1 MKSFLFFILLF
12 ISLFNNLQAQQVK
25 KSTVIEIIQGKRY
38 YIHEVQKSET
48 LYSISKAYEVSVD
61 VIAYENP
68 DIFNGLKIGQKIKIP
83 IQATPYKTIE
93 YEVKKG
99 ETLYGIAKKSNT
111 TIEEL
116 VQMNPEISNGIKP
129 GQKIQIPVR
138 DVASADY
145 KNDKPPVVSNQSLE
159 NNTEIQNLKHK
170 VQKGETIFG
179 ICKHYNITQETLY
192 ALNPELKNTGLKVGQ
207 EINIKKEP
215 QKVSENKVNAIINDT
230 PKNVNDAPKINKL
243 DTTLNDEEVL
253 EPVKNINCNEQIALP
268 LKNVKVALFIPLL
281 NDEVLID
288 DEDATTDP
296 NFKLSPKPFLEFY
309 EGFLMAVD
317 SVRRQGL
324 SIELVQFE
332 VKQDSAKIKQYL
344 NDKNLQDVDL
354 IIGPFY
360 DNIFNIVA
368 AWAKV
373 KQIPVIN
380 PISSTCRSLYHY
392 NNVIVLNT
400 SLNSQLSQVTR
411 YLAAFDS
418 LNIVIIRANSSD
430 DMQIVNTYK
439 KAYLE
444 QHRGS
449 STVKEVNYS
458 ANGID
463 AVEKALDKDKV
474 NVIVITSSSQI
485 FVINV
490 LTKLN
495 DLTRNYKLLLS
506 YMPTW
511 KKIEQNFELE
521 HLFNLH
527 THSFQP
533 FFIDYSNVYVK
544 NFVLSYRDLFKTEPS
559 KFSFLGY
566 DCGIYFMSILHKYGR
581 NFYNCINEITVNQLG
596 SSFYF
601 EKAGS
606 NGGYENKGIFI
617 TRYDNLENE
626 VLLTNIIT
634 NRFLMPL
641 LIQPIEIRKVNVI
654 KKP

>member
-1 MKSFLFFILLF
+1 MKLFLFIILSAIILF
-12 ISLFNNLQAQQVK
+12 SFDNLIAQQVK
-25 KSTVIEIIQGKRY
+25 KSTVIEVIQGKRY

-48 LYSISKAYEVSVD
+48 LYSISNAYEVSVD

-68 DIFNGLKIGQKIKIP
+68 DIFDGLKIGQKIKIP
-83 IQATPYKTIE
+83 IQATPYKLKE
-93 YEVKKG
+93 YEVQKG
-99 ETLYGIAKKSNT
+99 ETLYGIAKKNNT

-116 VQMNPEISNGIKP
+116 VQINPEVSDGIKP

-145 KNDKPPVVSNQSLE
+145 KNDKPQVAINQPKQD
-159 NNTEIQNLKHK
+159 NTEIQNIKHK
-170 VQKGETIFG
+170 IQKGETIYG

-192 ALNPELKNTGLKVGQ
+192 SLNPELKNNVLKVGQ

-215 QKVSENKVNAIINDT
+215 KKVSESKVNAIINDT
-230 PKNVNDAPKINKL
+230 PKNNNDAIKIDSLLK
-243 DTTLNDEEVL
+243 DKEKKDPTKVF
-253 EPVKNINCNEQIALP
+253 NCNVQISSP
-268 LKNVKVALFIPLL
+268 LKKVKVALFIPLL

-288 DEDATTDP
+288 DEEASTDP

-309 EGFLMAVD
+309 EGFLMAID

-332 VKQDSAKIKQYL
+332 VKQDSSKIKQYL
-344 NDKNLQDVDL
+344 NDNNLQDVNF

-368 AWAKV
+368 AWAKL
-373 KQIPVIN
+373 KQIPIIN
-380 PISSTCRSLYHY
+380 PISSTCRSLYNY
-392 NNVIVLNT
+392 NNVILLNT
-400 SLNSQLSQVTR
+400 SLNSQLSQVTK
-411 YLAAFDS
+411 YLGAFDS
-418 LNIVIIRANSSD
+418 LNIVIVHANSSE
-430 DMQIVNTYK
+430 DMQIMNTFK
-439 KAYLE
+439 KTFLN
-444 QHRGS
+444 QHHGS

-458 ANGID
+458 ANGIN
-463 AVEKALDKDKV
+463 AVEKALDKDNI
-474 NVIVITSSSQI
+474 NVIVITSSSQT

-495 DLTRNYKLLLS
+495 DLTRNYKLLLL

-527 THSFQP
+527 TYAFQP
-533 FFIDYSNVYVK
+533 FFIDYTNVYVK
-544 NFVLSYRDLFKTEPS
+544 NFILSYRDLYKIEPS

-566 DCGIYFMSILHKYGR
+566 DCGIYFMSLLQKYGQ
-581 NFYNCINEITVNQLG
+581 NFFNCINEVQVNQLA
-596 SSFYF
+596 SNFYF
-601 EKAGS
+601 EKNGS
-606 NGGYENKGIFI
+606 KGGYENKGIFI
-617 TRYDNLENE
+617 TRYDIKENE
-626 VLLTNIIT
+626 ILLTNVIT
-634 NRFLMPL
+634 NKFLMPL
-641 LIQPIEIRKVNVI
+641 VIQPIEIRKVNVI

>member
-1 MKSFLFFILLF
+1 
-12 ISLFNNLQAQQVK
+12 
-25 KSTVIEIIQGKRY
+25 VIENIQGKRY
-38 YIHEVQKSET
+38 YIHEVQKGET

-68 DIFNGLKIGQKIKIP
+68 DVFNGLKIGQKIKIP

-116 VQMNPEISNGIKP
+116 VQLNPQVSNGIKP

-138 DVASADY
+138 DVSSADY
-145 KNDKPPVVSNQSLE
+145 KNDTPQVASNQSVE
-159 NNTEIQNLKHK
+159 NITEIQNLKHK
-170 VQKGETIFG
+170 VQKGETIYG
-179 ICKHYNITQETLY
+179 ICKRYNINQETLY
-192 ALNPELKNTGLKVGQ
+192 ALNPDLKNTGLKVGQ
-207 EINIKKEP
+207 ELIIKKEP
-215 QKVSENKVNAIINDT
+215 QKVSENKLNAIINNDT
-230 PKNVNDAPKINKL
+230 AKNTNDASQINKL
-243 DTTLNDEEVL
+243 DTNPNDKDVL

-268 LKNVKVALFIPLL
+268 LKKVKVALFIPLL

-309 EGFLMAVD
+309 EGFLMAID

-332 VKQDSAKIKQYL
+332 IKQDSGKIQQYL
-344 NDKNLQDVDL
+344 SDKNLQDADL

-368 AWAKV
+368 AWANT

-380 PISSTCRSLYHY
+380 PISSTCRSLYNY
-392 NNVIVLNT
+392 NNVILLNT
-400 SLNSQLSQVTR
+400 TLNSQFSQVTK

-418 LNIVIIRANSSD
+418 LNIVIIRANSTD

-439 KAYLE
+439 KAYLQ

-463 AVEKALDKDKV
+463 AVEKALDKDRV
-474 NVIVITSSSQI
+474 NVIIIASSSQT
-485 FVINV
+485 FVINL

-495 DLTRNYKLLLS
+495 DLTRQYKLLLS

-544 NFVLSYRDLFKTEPS
+544 NFVLSYRDLYKIEPS

-566 DCGIYFMSILHKYGR
+566 DCGIYFLSILHKYGR

-596 SSFYF
+596 SCFYF
-601 EKAGS
+601 EKVNS

-617 TRYDNLENE
+617 TRYDDHENE

-634 NRFLMPL
+634 NKFLMPL